1 MSSAMQPASNSTWMV
16 WTGRVLS
23 ALPVLLLTFSGVMK
37 LMKSDDVVK
46 GMADLGYPEQVTI
59 PLGIV
64 ELACTAIYAIPQ
76 TAVLGA
82 ILLTGYMGG
91 TIATHVRL
99 DEQFVVHVLIG
110 IVIWLGLY
118 LRDRRLREL
127 LPLRSL

>member
-1 MSSAMQPASNSTWMV
+1 MSDAMPPAPNPTWMV

-23 ALPVLLLTFSGVMK
+23 ALPVLMLTISGVIK
-37 LMKSDDVVK
+37 LMKSEEVVK

-64 ELACTAIYAIPQ
+64 ELACTAIYVIPQ

-99 DEQFVVHVLIG
+99 GEPFMVQALIG
-110 IVIWLGLY
+110 VVIWLGLY

>member
-1 MSSAMQPASNSTWMV
+1 MSDAMPPAPNPTWMV
-16 WTGRVLS
+16 WAGRVLS
-23 ALPVLLLTFSGVMK
+23 ALPVLMLTFSGVIK
-37 LMKSDDVVK
+37 LMKTEAVVK
-46 GMADLGYPEQVTI
+46 GMADLGYPEHLAI
-59 PLGIV
+59 PLGIL

-99 DEQFVVHVLIG
+99 GDAVVPQALIG
-110 IVIWLGLY
+110 VVIWLGLY
-118 LRDRRLREL
+118 LRDQRLREL